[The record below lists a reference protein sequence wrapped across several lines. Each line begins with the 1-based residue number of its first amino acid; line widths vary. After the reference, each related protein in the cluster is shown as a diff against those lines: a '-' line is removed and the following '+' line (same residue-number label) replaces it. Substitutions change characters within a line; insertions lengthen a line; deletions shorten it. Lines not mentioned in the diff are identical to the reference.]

1 MTSQEVVRNY
11 ITGILD
17 ICQDQKGPV
26 GSLSS
31 EILNF
36 IIVTDIKEDDTT
48 EMREQVMQITIPV
61 ILFISILTSWTKT

>member
-1 MTSQEVVRNY
+1 MRNY

-48 EMREQVMQITIPV
+48 DER
-61 ILFISILTSWTKT
+61 TSHANNHPCLLNHIDFNIMDENLDIN